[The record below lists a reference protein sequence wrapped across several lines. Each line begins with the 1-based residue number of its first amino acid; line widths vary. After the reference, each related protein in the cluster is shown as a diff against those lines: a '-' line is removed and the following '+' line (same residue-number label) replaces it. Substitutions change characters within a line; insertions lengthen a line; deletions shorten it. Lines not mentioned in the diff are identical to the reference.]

1 MSTSAYSTSGCMF
14 SAWLLGM
21 VHGVVVQITTQPG
34 LPASCATGTW
44 KACASFSGSAN
55 GKPTSIDR
63 SVLSLYST
71 SASAS
76 AEPQSK
82 HQFTGFRPRNTYP
95 FSMILPSAR
104 SSSASLLKFMVR

>member
-1 MSTSAYSTSGCMF
+1 MSTSAYSTSGCTF

-21 VHGVVVQITTQPG
+21 VHGVVVQITIQPG
-34 LPASCATGTW
+34 LALSCSNGTL
-44 KACASFSGSAN
+44 KACASLSVSAN

-63 SVLSLYST
+63 STLSLYST

-82 HQFTGFRPRNTYP
+82 HQFTGFRPRNT
-95 FSMILPSAR
+95 
-104 SSSASLLKFMVR
+104 